1 MLGGNLLKTY
11 LVTGA
16 AGFIG
21 FHISRALL
29 ERGDCVLGLDNLNN
43 YYDVSLKESRLH
55 KLQENERFTFY
66 KEDLSNRE
74 GLTKVFNQNR
84 IQVVCNMAAQAGV
97 RYSLVNPFAYQSS
110 NLEGFLNI
118 IHLSQEHQVE
128 NFVYASSSSVYGNNK
143 KVPFSVQDRV
153 DNPISLYAATKKANE
168 LVAHTYSH
176 LYGLPCS
183 GLRLFTVY
191 GPWGRPDMALFI
203 FTKAITTNQPIEVY
217 NFGKMRRDFTYI
229 DDIVQGVL
237 ASMDRPVHYAL
248 YNLGNSR
255 AVDLLYFIECIE
267 KELGKKAEKKML
279 PMQPGDVV
287 ETYADISESERDLDF
302 QPTTTIEEG
311 IASFINWYRSYYG
324 KG

>member
-1 MLGGNLLKTY
+1 MKTY

-21 FHISRALL
+21 FHVSRALL
-29 ERGDCVLGLDNLNN
+29 ERGDRVLGLDNLND
-43 YYDVSLKESRLH
+43 YYDVSLKEARLRL
-55 KLQENERFTFY
+55 LQDNEHFTFY
-66 KEDLSNRE
+66 KEDLANRE
-74 GLTKVFNQNR
+74 ALTQIFGKNR

-118 IHLSQEHQVE
+118 IHLAKEHQVE

-176 LYGLPCS
+176 LYSLPCS
-183 GLRLFTVY
+183 GLRFFTVY

-203 FTKAITTNQPIEVY
+203 FTKAITENQPIEVY

-237 ASMDRPVHYAL
+237 ASMDRPVSYAI

-287 ETYADISESERDLDF
+287 ETYADISESERDLGF
-302 QPTTTIEEG
+302 QPTTRIEEG
-311 IASFINWYRSYYG
+311 IASFISWYRSFYG
-324 KG
+324 KEKD

>member
-1 MLGGNLLKTY
+1 MKTY

-21 FHISRALL
+21 FHVSRALL
-29 ERGDCVLGLDNLNN
+29 ERGDRVLGLDNLND
-43 YYDVSLKESRLH
+43 YYDVSLKEARLRL
-55 KLQENERFTFY
+55 LQDNEHFTFY
-66 KEDLSNRE
+66 KEDLANRE
-74 GLTKVFNQNR
+74 ALTQIFGKNR

-176 LYGLPCS
+176 LYSLPCS

-203 FTKAITTNQPIEVY
+203 FTKAITENQPIEVY

-237 ASMDRPVHYAL
+237 ASMDRPVSYAI

-287 ETYADISESERDLDF
+287 ETYADISESERDLGF
-302 QPTTTIEEG
+302 QPTTRIEEG
-311 IASFINWYRSYYG
+311 IASFISWYRSFYG
-324 KG
+324 KEKD

>member
-1 MLGGNLLKTY
+1 MKTY

-21 FHISRALL
+21 FHVSRALL
-29 ERGDCVLGLDNLNN
+29 ERGDRVLGLDNLND
-43 YYDVSLKESRLH
+43 YYDVSLKKARLRL
-55 KLQENERFTFY
+55 LQDNEQFTFY
-66 KEDLSNRE
+66 PEDLANRE
-74 GLTKVFNQNR
+74 GLTKVFKENR

-110 NLEGFLNI
+110 NLQGFLNI

-143 KVPFSVQDRV
+143 KVPFSVEDRV
-153 DNPISLYAATKKANE
+153 DKPISLYAATKKANE

-176 LYGLPCS
+176 LYSLPCS

-203 FTKAITTNQPIEVY
+203 FTEAITKNQPIEVY

-237 ASMDRPVHYAL
+237 ASMDRPVPYAI

-255 AVDLLYFIECIE
+255 TVDLLYFIECIE
-267 KELGKKAEKKML
+267 KELGRKAEKKML

-287 ETYADISESERDLDF
+287 ETYADISESERDLGF
-302 QPTTTIEEG
+302 QPTTRIEKG
-311 IASFINWYRSYYG
+311 IASFISWYRSFYG
-324 KG
+324 KGKK

>member
-1 MLGGNLLKTY
+1 LKTY

-21 FHISRALL
+21 FHVSRALL
-29 ERGDCVLGLDNLNN
+29 ERGDRVLGLDNLND
-43 YYDVSLKESRLH
+43 YYDVSLKEARLRL
-55 KLQENERFTFY
+55 LQDNEAFTFY
-66 KEDLSNRE
+66 KEDLANRE
-74 GLTKVFNQNR
+74 GLTKIFGRNR

-176 LYGLPCS
+176 LYSLPCS

-203 FTKAITTNQPIEVY
+203 FTKAITKNQPIEVY

-229 DDIVQGVL
+229 DDIVRGVL
-237 ASMDRPVHYAL
+237 ASMDRPVPYAI

-267 KELGKKAEKKML
+267 RELGKKAEKKML

-287 ETYADISESERDLDF
+287 ETYADISESERDLGF
-302 QPTTTIEEG
+302 QPTTRIEEG
-311 IASFINWYRSYYG
+311 IASFISWYRSFYG
-324 KG
+324 KD

>member
-1 MLGGNLLKTY
+1 MKTY

-21 FHISRALL
+21 FHVSRALL
-29 ERGDCVLGLDNLNN
+29 QRGDRVLGLDNLND
-43 YYDVSLKESRLH
+43 YYDVSLKEARLRL
-55 KLQENERFTFY
+55 LQDNENFTFY
-66 KEDLSNRE
+66 KEDLANRE
-74 GLTKVFNQNR
+74 GLTKIFGQNR

-97 RYSLVNPFAYQSS
+97 RYSLENPFAYQRS

-118 IHLSQEHQVE
+118 IHLSQEHKVE
-128 NFVYASSSSVYGNNK
+128 NFVYASSSSVYGSNK

-176 LYGLPCS
+176 LYSLPCS

-203 FTKAITTNQPIEVY
+203 FTKAITKKQPIEVY

-237 ASMDRPVHYAL
+237 ASMDRPVPYAI

-287 ETYADISESERDLDF
+287 ETYADISESERDLGF
-302 QPTTTIEEG
+302 QPATRIEEG
-311 IASFINWYRSYYG
+311 IASFINWYKSYYG
-324 KG
+324 EIDD

>member
-1 MLGGNLLKTY
+1 MKTY

-21 FHISRALL
+21 FHVSRALL
-29 ERGDCVLGLDNLNN
+29 ERGDRVLGLDNLNA
-43 YYDVSLKESRLH
+43 YYDVSLKEARLRL
-55 KLQENERFTFY
+55 LQDNEQFTFY
-66 KEDLSNRE
+66 LEDLANRE
-74 GLTKVFNQNR
+74 GLTKVFKQNR

-110 NLEGFLNI
+110 NLQGFLNI

-153 DNPISLYAATKKANE
+153 DKPISLYAATKKANE
-168 LVAHTYSH
+168 LIAHTYSH
-176 LYGLPCS
+176 LYSLPCS

-203 FTKAITTNQPIEVY
+203 FTEAITKNQPIEVY

-237 ASMDRPVHYAL
+237 ASMDRPVPYAI

-255 AVDLLYFIECIE
+255 TVDLLYFIECIE
-267 KELGKKAEKKML
+267 KELGRKAEKKML

-287 ETYADISESERDLDF
+287 ETYADISESERDLGF
-302 QPTTTIEEG
+302 QPTTRIEKG
-311 IASFINWYRSYYG
+311 IASFISWYRSFYG
-324 KG
+324 KGKK

>member
-1 MLGGNLLKTY
+1 

-21 FHISRALL
+21 FHVSRALL
-29 ERGDCVLGLDNLNN
+29 ERGDRVLGLDNLND
-43 YYDVSLKESRLH
+43 YYDVSLKEARLRL
-55 KLQENERFTFY
+55 LQETERFTFY
-66 KEDLSNRE
+66 REDLANRE
-74 GLTKVFNQNR
+74 GLAKVFGQNR

-176 LYGLPCS
+176 IYGLPCS
-183 GLRLFTVY
+183 GLRFFTVY

-203 FTKAITTNQPIEVY
+203 FTKAITRNQPIEVY

-237 ASMDRPVHYAL
+237 ASMDRPVPYAL

-287 ETYADISESERDLDF
+287 ETYADISESERDLGF
-302 QPTTTIEEG
+302 QPTTRIEEG
-311 IASFINWYRSYYG
+311 IASFISWYRSFYG
-324 KG
+324 KT

>member
-1 MLGGNLLKTY
+1 LKTY

-21 FHISRALL
+21 FHVSRALL
-29 ERGDCVLGLDNLNN
+29 EQGDRVLGLDNLND
-43 YYDVSLKESRLH
+43 YYDVSLKEARLRL
-55 KLQENERFTFY
+55 LQENERFTFY
-66 KEDLSNRE
+66 KEDLANRE
-74 GLTKVFNQNR
+74 GLTKVFGQNR

-203 FTKAITTNQPIEVY
+203 FTKAITRNQPIKVY

-229 DDIVQGVL
+229 DDIVRGVL
-237 ASMDRPVHYAL
+237 ASMDRPVPYAL

-255 AVDLLYFIECIE
+255 AVDLLYFIKCIE

-287 ETYADISESERDLDF
+287 ETYADISESERDLGF
-302 QPTTTIEEG
+302 QPTTRIEEG
-311 IASFINWYRSYYG
+311 VASFISWYRSFYG
-324 KG
+324 NG

>member
-1 MLGGNLLKTY
+1 LKTY

-21 FHISRALL
+21 FHVSRALL
-29 ERGDCVLGLDNLNN
+29 ERGDRVLGLDNLND
-43 YYDVSLKESRLH
+43 YYDVSLKKARLRL
-55 KLQENERFTFY
+55 LQDNEDFNFY
-66 KEDLSNRE
+66 KEDLANRE
-74 GLTKVFNQNR
+74 GLSRIFGQNK

-97 RYSLVNPFAYQSS
+97 RYSLENPFAYQSS
-110 NLEGFLNI
+110 NVEGFLNI
-118 IHLSQEHQVE
+118 IHLSQEHKVE
-128 NFVYASSSSVYGNNK
+128 NFVYASSSSVYGSNE
-143 KVPFSVQDRV
+143 KVPFSVRDRV

-168 LVAHTYSH
+168 LIAHTYSH
-176 LYGLPCS
+176 LYSLPCS

-203 FTKAITTNQPIEVY
+203 FTKAITKNQPIEVY

-237 ASMDRPVHYAL
+237 ASMDRPVPYAI

-267 KELGKKAEKKML
+267 KELGKKAEKKLL

-287 ETYADISESERDLDF
+287 ETYADISESERDLGF
-302 QPTTTIEEG
+302 HPTTRIEEG
-311 IASFINWYRSYYG
+311 IASFINWYRSFYG
-324 KG
+324 EEND

>member
-1 MLGGNLLKTY
+1 LKTY

-21 FHISRALL
+21 SHVSRALL
-29 ERGDCVLGLDNLNN
+29 ERGDRVLGLDNLND
-43 YYDVSLKESRLH
+43 YYDVSLKKARLRL
-55 KLQENERFTFY
+55 LQDIEHFTFY
-66 KEDLSNRE
+66 REDLANRE
-74 GLTKVFNQNR
+74 GLTKIFGQNK

-176 LYGLPCS
+176 LYRLPCS

-203 FTKAITTNQPIEVY
+203 FTKAITKNQPIEVY

-237 ASMDRPVHYAL
+237 ASMDRPVPYAI

-287 ETYADISESERDLDF
+287 ETYADISESERDLGF
-302 QPTTTIEEG
+302 QPTTRIEEG
-311 IASFINWYRSYYG
+311 IASFISWYRSFYG
-324 KG
+324 KD